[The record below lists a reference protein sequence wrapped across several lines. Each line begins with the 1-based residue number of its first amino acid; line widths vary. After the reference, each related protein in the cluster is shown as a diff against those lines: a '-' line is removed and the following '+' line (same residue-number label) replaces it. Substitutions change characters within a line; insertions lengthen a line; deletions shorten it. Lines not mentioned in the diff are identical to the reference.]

1 MADQKTKP
9 STPRSNE
16 QLAQA
21 VRQPATVL
29 PATPLPVV
37 DARVTLRR
45 TEATLTSDHALW
57 AAIRNRADAI
67 GFDPYDRFIN
77 RVLCNVDD
85 FNVDLDEGK
94 PVSDATATITA
105 EDLGSPSIKDR
116 REDLLRVPSIYGVD
130 AYNLLKLATQ
140 AFLLFE
146 TGVAVERAR
155 DPLTGVPVGSGTD
168 VVPGEEGRIG
178 EQVTFDQIKDRL
190 TTYLSPI
197 QNGLAATLPY
207 LKRIV
212 DALVGTDPERQ
223 KESLP
228 YCFDLLRNRFKSP
241 SLL

>member
-1 MADQKTKP
+1 MADQKIKP

-21 VRQPATVL
+21 VRQPATAL
-29 PATPLPVV
+29 PVTALPVV

-45 TEATLTSDHALW
+45 TDATLTSDHALW

-77 RVLCNVDD
+77 RVLCKLDD
-85 FNVDLDEGK
+85 FNADLDEGK
-94 PVSDATATITA
+94 PVSDEQAPITA
-105 EDLGSPSIKDR
+105 EDIGSPSIKDR
-116 REDLLRVPSIYGVD
+116 RDDLLRVPSIYGVD

-146 TGVAVERAR
+146 TGIAVARPR
-155 DPLTGVPVGSGTD
+155 NPDTGVPVGNLTD

-178 EQVTFDQIKDRL
+178 EQITFDQIQQRL
-190 TTYLSPI
+190 ATYLSPI
-197 QNGLAATLPY
+197 QNGATTLPY

-212 DALVGTDPERQ
+212 DALVSIDPER
-223 KESLP
+223 
-228 YCFDLLRNRFKSP
+228 
-241 SLL
+241 